1 MCPGPSGE
9 AYVARRP
16 QGAQILRQVVGGVPV
31 RIDELISAEPSQ
43 RWVSPS

>member
-9 AYVARRP
+9 AHAIRRQ
-16 QGAQILRQVVGGVPV
+16 QGAQIFRQVTGNIPV
-31 RIDELISAEPSQ
+31 RIDKLIGAEPSQ